1 MQDFFS
7 PIIPAV
13 KEHIPQSFMTAAETF
28 LSHSA
33 FTGHIGHLPRA
44 LQSAVAIFTLL
55 IFIWGGAHVVFLLV
69 TFIRNARTNLQDAF
83 TMTVVPTLAISSL
96 LSSKTEQS
104 HIHIN
109 NANTAQLQLLS
120 DTSKQQSVQSSA
132 KLSSSLVYH
141 V

>member
-83 TMTVVPTLAISSL
+83 TMTVAPTLAISSL

-104 HIHIN
+104 HIN
-109 NANTAQLQLLS
+109 NDNTAQLQLLS